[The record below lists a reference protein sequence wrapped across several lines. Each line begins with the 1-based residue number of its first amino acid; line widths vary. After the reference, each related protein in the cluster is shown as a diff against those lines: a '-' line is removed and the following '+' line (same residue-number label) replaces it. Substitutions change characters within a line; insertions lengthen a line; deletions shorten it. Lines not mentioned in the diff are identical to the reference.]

1 MTTKLQ
7 LIKNSLNTLCLSYFL
22 LIVIRYNITVSIESY
37 KVDMMLESNRLEYKV
52 TNEID
57 CKFFIKIV
65 RKMEWKMISVWDDYN
80 EFSHC

>member
-1 MTTKLQ
+1 MW
-7 LIKNSLNTLCLSYFL
+7 
-22 LIVIRYNITVSIESY
+22 
-37 KVDMMLESNRLEYKV
+37 ESNRLEYKV